1 MTNPSTPTA
10 APENWQV
17 IDNKL
22 VREFKFKN
30 FQEALEWS
38 VQVAMIA
45 EEVNH
50 HPEIMFTWGRVV
62 ISITTHDAG
71 NQVTAKDI
79 DLANDINDLEADLVD

>member
-1 MTNPSTPTA
+1 MTNPSTPIPT
-10 APENWQV
+10 PENWEV

>member
-1 MTNPSTPTA
+1 MTNTPNTPA
-10 APENWQV
+10 TPENWQV

-62 ISITTHDAG
+62 ISITTHDVG